1 METPTDAVL
10 LRIYLTEAA
19 KWEHK
24 PLYEAIVLR
33 AREQGLAG
41 ATVLRGPMGYG
52 RSSHLH
58 TAKILDLSMNLPVVI
73 EIFEN
78 EEKINAFLPVLDEML
93 TGGHVTME
101 QVRVIHYGGGT
112 DQHG

>member
-1 METPTDAVL
+1 MESPTEAVL

-24 PLYEAIVLR
+24 PMYEAIVMR
-33 AREQGLAG
+33 AREKGLSG

-58 TAKILDLSMNLPVVI
+58 TAKILDLSMNLPVVV
-73 EIFEN
+73 EIFES
-78 EEKINAFLPVLDEML
+78 EAMVNAFLPVLDEML
-93 TGGHVTME
+93 TSGHITLEKVK
-101 QVRVIHYGGGT
+101 VLHYGSREA
-112 DQHG
+112 

>member
-1 METPTDAVL
+1 MEIPSEAVL

-24 PLYEAIVLR
+24 PLYEAIVMR

-52 RSSHLH
+52 RSTHLH

-73 EIFEN
+73 EIVES
-78 EEKINAFLPVLDEML
+78 EEKITGFLAVLKPML
-93 TGGHVTME
+93 SGGLVTTHK
-101 QVRVIHYGGGT
+101 VTVVHSNPGA
-112 DQHG
+112 